1 MVKLKYDLY
10 NNDNINNNNNN
21 DDEEDNFNIVCTYI
35 ITQHTIYICTIE
47 K

>member
-21 DDEEDNFNIVCTYI
+21 DDEEDNFNIVCLWYMR
-35 ITQHTIYICTIE
+35 Q
-47 K
+47 KVFQFFLL